1 MYEDHE
7 FLTLLPNHQ
16 FGFREHHSTTQQ
28 VHRIINKIAMSL
40 EEKKYCS
47 AVFLDIS
54 QAFDKVWHSGLL
66 FKLKNTLSSNYYV
79 LLKSY
84 LNDRH
89 FSVKYNEC
97 QSSFYPIEA
106 GVPQGSVLGPLLF
119 LIYTSDI
126 PEAENTTI
134 ATFADDVAILSIN
147 QNPRTASENLQDHLN
162 SLSIWYR
169 KWRTQVNQTKSV
181 QITFTTRR
189 STCPPV
195 TMNNVPIPVKT
206 ETKYLGLHLDQ
217 RLTWN
222 PHIQAKRRQL
232 DAKFRQMYW
241 LMGRKSKLS
250 LSNKVLLY
258 KTMLKPI
265 WSYGI
270 QLWGC
275 AKPTRIKTI
284 QRFQSKILRTLVD
297 APWYVS
303 NQTLHNDLNIPY
315 ITDEIQRFATI
326 YSQRITN
333 HENQLVEQLY
343 ANGPNAR
350 RLQKTWPLD
359 LLQQ

>member
-1 MYEDHE
+1 M
-7 FLTLLPNHQ
+7 
-16 FGFREHHSTTQQ
+16 
-28 VHRIINKIAMSL
+28 
-40 EEKKYCS
+40 
-47 AVFLDIS
+47 
-54 QAFDKVWHSGLL
+54 
-66 FKLKNTLSSNYYV
+66 
-79 LLKSY
+79 
-84 LNDRH
+84 
-89 FSVKYNEC
+89 KYNEC